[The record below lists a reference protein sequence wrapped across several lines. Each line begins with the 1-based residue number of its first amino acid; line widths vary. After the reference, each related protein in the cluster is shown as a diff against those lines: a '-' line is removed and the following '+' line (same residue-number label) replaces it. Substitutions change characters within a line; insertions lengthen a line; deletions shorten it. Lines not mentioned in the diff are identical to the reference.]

1 MNKVY
6 LCNYINNIINLNFK
20 SARIKIIR
28 INASNILNPII
39 VKNKKSSADNI
50 IYRVRDMIYS
60 IDVDELYDCEVIIN
74 GDSYAIYGT
83 ENICDFKISIPI
95 NENIKMEVVDK
106 TKIFNFIDSN
116 INEILNRKVNFKIYG
131 LADKTIDDCIN
142 DIQDVVY
149 ITKENEYMING
160 CNLYSEA
167 IQFTETTSNEK
178 LRNILRRIVKSY
190 KYIYLIKIDV
200 VDYPLDIHYIFEA

>member
-39 VKNKKSSADNI
+39 IKNKKSSTDNI
-50 IYRVRDMIYS
+50 IYHVRDMIYS
-60 IDVDELYDCEVIIN
+60 IIVDELYDCEVVID

-95 NENIKMEVVDK
+95 NENIKMEVIDK
-106 TKIFNFIDSN
+106 SKIFNFIDLN

-131 LADKTIDDCIN
+131 LANRNIDECIN
-142 DIQDVVY
+142 GIHDVD

-160 CNLYSEA
+160 CSLCSEA
-167 IQFTETTSNEK
+167 IQFTESTSNEK

-200 VDYPLDIHYIFEA
+200 VDYLLDIHYIFEA

>member
-60 IDVDELYDCEVIIN
+60 IDVDELYDCEVLIT

-83 ENICDFKISIPI
+83 ENICEFKISIPI

-106 TKIFNFIDSN
+106 SKIFNFIDSN

-160 CNLYSEA
+160 CSLYSEA

>member
-60 IDVDELYDCEVIIN
+60 IDVDELYDCEVVIN

-83 ENICDFKISIPI
+83 ENTCDFKISIPI

-116 INEILNRKVNFKIYG
+116 IDEILNRKVNFKIYG

-142 DIQDVVY
+142 GIQDVVY

-160 CNLYSEA
+160 CSLYSEA